1 MDRITPDQLEKIIA
15 EVERLSKQ
23 NEDLDRQDV
32 EEILQT
38 LNLSPD
44 LLDEAINQVNRR
56 EALKREKK
64 RNLRVLLGI
73 IFILFITVTGIVL
86 LQQNYQQGLEGI
98 TIYQSRLTLS
108 EDKGDNLQVINR
120 QNSGEIFYRVTL

>member
-56 EALKREKK
+56 EALKREK
-64 RNLRVLLGI
+64 NVIYGYCWGLFLSCLL
-73 IFILFITVTGIVL
+73 L
-86 LQQNYQQGLEGI
+86 
-98 TIYQSRLTLS
+98 
-108 EDKGDNLQVINR
+108 
-120 QNSGEIFYRVTL
+120 